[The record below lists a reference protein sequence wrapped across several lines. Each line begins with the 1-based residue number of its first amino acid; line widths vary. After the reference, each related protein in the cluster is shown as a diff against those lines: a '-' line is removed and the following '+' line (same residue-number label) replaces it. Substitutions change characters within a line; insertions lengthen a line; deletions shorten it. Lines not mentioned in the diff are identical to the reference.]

1 MVGQWL
7 EDQGFHIRDWG
18 LLEATLERPWQQ
30 FEGVELYPDI
40 WLKTAAL
47 LDSIESSHPLYD
59 GNKRAGVLLASLML
73 SSQGIDDN
81 LISDESW
88 FNIVCDIASTHP
100 SLDEIALMLRSSV
113 DGQPTLRSNASDTRF

>member
-1 MVGQWL
+1 M
-7 EDQGFHIRDWG
+7 
-18 LLEATLERPWQQ
+18 EATLERPWQQ